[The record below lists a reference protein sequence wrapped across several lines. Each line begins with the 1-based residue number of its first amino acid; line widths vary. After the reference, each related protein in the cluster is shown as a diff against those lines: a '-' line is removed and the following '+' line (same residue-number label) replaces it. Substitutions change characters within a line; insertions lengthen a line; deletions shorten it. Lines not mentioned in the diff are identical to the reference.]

1 MSENLPNIESVAA
14 KTGVD
19 PEVVKA
25 VLEAAAETIPAE
37 AAGSGSSHKVE
48 LPLSA
53 IVPSSSIKS

>member
-1 MSENLPNIESVAA
+1 MSENLLNIESVAA

-25 VLEAAAETIPAE
+25 VLEAADVARSE

-48 LPLSA
+48 LPAGVVASSA
-53 IVPSSSIKS
+53 SINN